1 VILLLRAVARFVVL
15 VLLVALALAGLAVA
29 VFSIQGGDKPL
40 SLPGLAQHLRLTE
53 VEETV
58 GDYFDRLEAEGPLA
72 KTSALVGAGAVL
84 AGVLLLLGTFAPR
97 RERFITLDDGEAA
110 GTLRARRG
118 TLAGV
123 AEALAEQA
131 RGVTEAKAR
140 VRPRSRLRNGQ
151 LRLTVSH
158 TRNHQEHEVK
168 ERVRSAVSPLVESSG
183 LKPSVEAKVGRRGA
197 RVE

>member
-1 VILLLRAVARFVVL
+1 VILLLRAVARLVVL

-29 VFSIQGGDKPL
+29 VFSIQGGDRPL
-40 SLPGLAQHLRLTE
+40 SLPGLADHTRLAT
-53 VEETV
+53 VEENV
-58 GDYFDRLEAEGPLA
+58 GDYLDQLEADGPLA
-72 KTSALVGAGAVL
+72 KISALAGAGAVL
-84 AGVLLLLGTFAPR
+84 AGMLLLLGVLVPR
-97 RERFITLDDGEAA
+97 RERLVVFEDGEA
-110 GTLRARRG
+110 GRIGARRR

-140 VRPRSRLRNGQ
+140 VRPRGRLRSGR

-158 TRNHQEHEVK
+158 PRTYQDREVE
-168 ERVRSAVSPLVESSG
+168 ERVLRAVSPVVDSSG
-183 LKPSVEAKVGRRGA
+183 IKPRVEARAGKRGA

>member
-1 VILLLRAVARFVVL
+1 MILLLRVVARFVVL
-15 VLLVALALAGLAVA
+15 VLLVALALTGLAVA
-29 VFSIQGGDKPL
+29 VFSIQGGDRPL
-40 SLPGLAQHLRLTE
+40 SLPGLAQHIRLPE

-58 GDYFDRLEAEGPLA
+58 GDYLDRLEADGPLA
-72 KTSALVGAGAVL
+72 RRSALAGAGAVL
-84 AGVLLLLGTFAPR
+84 AGVLLLLGILARR
-97 RERFITLDDGEAA
+97 RERSITLEDGEA

-140 VRPRSRLRNGQ
+140 VRPRSRLRNGR
-151 LRLTVSH
+151 LRVTVSH
-158 TRNHQEHEVK
+158 PRNYQEREVE
-168 ERVRSAVSPLVESSG
+168 ERVRNAVSPLVESSG
-183 LKPSVEAKVGRRGA
+183 LKQRVEAKVGKRGA